1 MYAFRHDED
10 EPGMVQLLP
19 IEWWDYCSAQL
30 VALAKFSNEH
40 LDPGGAGW
48 TDMYRP
54 DTPPAAL
61 PRLDL
66 SEDQFVA
73 LLSPHARRFDRILS
87 TLGDVEETLGIRAI
101 GFGPSQEDG
110 EPWGN
115 GGIIADMDGT
125 QVRAIWCR
133 LRARTPQEKDRLIA
147 MASALDSHRHMLVMD
162 WRREV
167 VVDIR
172 VRDQVDAYFA

>member
-1 MYAFRHDED
+1 MYAFKHDED

-30 VALAKFSNEH
+30 VALEKHSQEH
-40 LDPGGAGW
+40 LDPGGVGW
-48 TDMYRP
+48 TEMYRP
-54 DTPPAAL
+54 DRPPAAL

-73 LLSPHARRFDRILS
+73 LLRPHARRFDRILS
-87 TLGDVEETLGIRAI
+87 TLGDAEATLGIRAI

-115 GGIIADMDGT
+115 AGIIADMDGPR
-125 QVRAIWCR
+125 VRSIWCR
-133 LRARTPQEKDRLIA
+133 FRTRTAEERDRLIA
-147 MASALDSHRHMLVMD
+147 MLSALDGHRRLLVMD
-162 WRREV
+162 WRRGT
-167 VVDIR
+167 VVDLT
-172 VRDQVDAYFA
+172 VREQVDVYFA